1 MKTVEQ
7 TTTIRD
13 QSASSESRGLQL
25 SVFGALFMAALG
37 FGFAAL
43 TDSRAVL
50 LDGMFSLIGAVVS
63 VVAMRVARLVRQ
75 PDDEHFHFGYAAY
88 EPMLNLTKGLLIA
101 FVSLLAAWA
110 SIDSILEG
118 GQAIQGRMAVIY
130 AIIAAVGCLLI
141 AWMQRRLARKTDSP
155 LLEVDSKN
163 WLMDGLIS
171 GAVAVG
177 FLVVVLVEG
186 TSWSWVTPY
195 ADPAVVLVLVALTLP
210 IPIGIIRANWDQL
223 LGRAPDTEAQR
234 DAREIVTGAL
244 AGEDGLDLKL
254 RLLEEGRFIYL
265 QIYVIVSADRGTL
278 SIEEAD
284 RLRERIAKAIWGLPQ
299 MVGFD
304 IIFTSNPRWLDQTA
318 GTGGDDNNQN
328 E

>member
-1 MKTVEQ
+1 MEMARTDP
-7 TTTIRD
+7 D
-13 QSASSESRGLQL
+13 QSAKAENGGLRL

-43 TDSRAVL
+43 TDSQAVL
-50 LDGMFSLIGAVVS
+50 LDGAFSLIGAVVS
-63 VVAMRVARLVRQ
+63 VVAMRVATLVRQ

-110 SIDSILEG
+110 SIDSILAG
-118 GQAIQGRMAVIY
+118 GREIQGRMAVVY
-130 AIIAAVGCLLI
+130 ALIAAVGCLLI
-141 AWMQRRLARKTDSP
+141 AWTQRRLARKTDSP

-171 GAVAVG
+171 GAVAFG
-177 FLVVVLVEG
+177 FVVVVLIEG
-186 TSWSWVTPY
+186 TAWSWLTPY
-195 ADPAVVLVLVALTLP
+195 ADPAVVLVLVALSLP
-210 IPIGIIRANWDQL
+210 IPIGIVRTNWSQL

-234 DAREIVTGAL
+234 EARRIVAGAL
-244 AGEDGLDLKL
+244 EGEAGLELKL

-265 QIYVIVSADRGTL
+265 QIYVIVGDDRVDLTL
-278 SIEEAD
+278 EEID
-284 RLRERIAKAIWGLPQ
+284 LLRERIAQAIWGLPQ

-304 IIFTSNPRWLDQTA
+304 IMFTRDPRWLQQTA
-318 GTGGDDNNQN
+318 GTGGVD
-328 E
+328 